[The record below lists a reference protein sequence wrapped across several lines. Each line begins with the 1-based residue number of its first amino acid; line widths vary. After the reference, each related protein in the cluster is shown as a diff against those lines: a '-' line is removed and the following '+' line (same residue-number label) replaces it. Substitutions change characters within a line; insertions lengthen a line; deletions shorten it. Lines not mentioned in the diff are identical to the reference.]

1 MHRIGFH
8 VSVAQ
13 GFLRVFDNAKAVG
26 ANCCQIFTHSPRSW
40 KFNLV
45 SEDVGKIFK
54 NMYQKNDIR
63 PIVVHDSYLPNLA
76 SEDETMV
83 DKSIDSIKKE
93 FISCNRLGIEYLNIH
108 PGAHKEQGKEKG
120 LLQICKSLNSIKDYV
135 GNSTLLFEN
144 TSGSGSVLGST
155 FEELKFLLENT
166 DFSCGITLD
175 TCHLFTSGYDISNK
189 ETLERTISDFDKV
202 VGLEH
207 LKLIHLNDSQG
218 ELNSK
223 KDRHEHIGLGNIGP
237 EGFKAIVNQEYLQNI
252 PMIMETPVNEKRGD
266 KENIIFLKQM
276 IEI

>member
-1 MHRIGFH
+1 MRRIGFH

-13 GFLRVFDNAKAVG
+13 GFLKVFDNSKALG

-40 KFNLV
+40 AFNLV
-45 SEDVGKIFK
+45 SEDVGNLFK
-54 NMYQKNDIR
+54 DKYYKNDIA

-76 SEDETMV
+76 SEDLIMGE
-83 DKSIDSIKKE
+83 KSIDSIKKE
-93 FISCNRLGIEYLNIH
+93 FISCNRLGLEYLNIH
-108 PGAHKEQGKEKG
+108 PGAHKEQSKDRG
-120 LLQICKSLNSIKDYV
+120 LKQICESLNSIKDYV
-135 GNSTLLFEN
+135 GKVTLLFEN

-166 DFSCGITLD
+166 DFSCGVTLD
-175 TCHLFTSGYDISNK
+175 TCHLFTSGYDISS
-189 ETLERTISDFDKV
+189 EEALENTVSSFDKI
-202 VGLEH
+202 VGLEN

-223 KDRHEHIGLGNIGP
+223 KDRHEHIGLGKIGP
-237 EGFKAIVNQEYLQNI
+237 SGFKAIVNHDYLKNI

-266 KENIIFLKQM
+266 KENISFLREM

>member
-1 MHRIGFH
+1 MLRIGFH

-13 GFLRVFDNAKAVG
+13 GFLKVFDNAKALG

-40 KFNLV
+40 KFNVV
-45 SEDVGKIFK
+45 SEDLGKIFK
-54 NMYQKNDIR
+54 DMYQKNDIR

-76 SEDETMV
+76 SEDGTML

-108 PGAHKEQGKEKG
+108 PGAHKEQGKDKG
-120 LLQICKSLNSIKDYV
+120 LLQICKSLNSIKEYV
-135 GNSTLLFEN
+135 EKSTLLFEN
-144 TSGSGSVLGST
+144 TSGSGSVLGSR
-155 FEELKFLLENT
+155 FEDLKFLLENT

-189 ETLERTISDFDKV
+189 EALENTLSSFDKI
-202 VGLEH
+202 VGLEN

-223 KDRHEHIGLGNIGP
+223 KDRHEHIGLGKIGP
-237 EGFKAIVNQEYLQNI
+237 EGFKAIVNHDYLKNI

-266 KENIIFLKQM
+266 KENIIFLKKM
-276 IEI
+276 IGI

>member
-13 GFLRVFDNAKAVG
+13 GFLNIFENAKVLG

-40 KFNLV
+40 AFNIV
-45 SEDVGKIFK
+45 SEDVGNLFK
-54 NMYQKNDIR
+54 DLYQKEDIK
-63 PIVVHDSYLPNLA
+63 PVIVHDSYLPNLA
-76 SEDETMV
+76 SIDPIMK

-93 FISCNRLGIEYLNIH
+93 FISCNRLGLEFLNIH
-108 PGAHKEQGKEKG
+108 PGAHKEQSKEKG
-120 LLQICKSLNSIKDYV
+120 LLEICESLNSIKDYV
-135 GNSTLLFEN
+135 GKVTLLFEN

-166 DFSCGITLD
+166 DFNCGVTLD

-189 ETLERTISDFDKV
+189 EALENTISSFDKI
-202 VGLEH
+202 VGLEN

-223 KDRHEHIGLGNIGP
+223 KDRHEHIGLGKIGP
-237 EGFKAIVNQEYLQNI
+237 AGFKAIVNHDYLKNI

-266 KENIIFLKQM
+266 KENIIFLREM

>member
-13 GFLRVFDNAKAVG
+13 GFLNIFENAKVLG

-40 KFNLV
+40 AFNIV
-45 SEDVGKIFK
+45 SEDVGNLFK
-54 NMYQKNDIR
+54 DLYQKEDIK
-63 PIVVHDSYLPNLA
+63 PVIVHDSYLPNLA
-76 SEDETMV
+76 SIDPIMK

-93 FISCNRLGIEYLNIH
+93 FISCNRLGLEFLNIH
-108 PGAHKEQGKEKG
+108 PGAHKEQSKEKG
-120 LLQICKSLNSIKDYV
+120 LLEICESLNSIKEYV
-135 GNSTLLFEN
+135 GKVTLLFEN

-166 DFSCGITLD
+166 DFNCGVTLD

-189 ETLERTISDFDKV
+189 ESLENTISSFDKI
-202 VGLEH
+202 VGLEN

-223 KDRHEHIGLGNIGP
+223 KDRHEHIGLGKIGP
-237 EGFKAIVNQEYLQNI
+237 AGFKAIVNHDYLKNI

-266 KENIIFLKQM
+266 KENIIFLREM

>member
-1 MHRIGFH
+1 MYRIGFH

-13 GFLRVFDNAKAVG
+13 GFLKVFDNAKALD

-40 KFNLV
+40 AFNLV
-45 SEDVGKIFK
+45 SEDVGKVFK
-54 NMYQKNDIR
+54 DAYNKNDIK

-76 SEDETMV
+76 SEDPIMR

-93 FISCNRLGIEYLNIH
+93 FISCNRLGLEFLNIH
-108 PGAHKEQGKEKG
+108 PGAHKGQSRDKG
-120 LLQICKSLNSIKDYV
+120 LAQICESLESIKEHI
-135 GNSTLLFEN
+135 GNVTLLFEN

-175 TCHLFTSGYDISNK
+175 TCHLFTSGYDISN
-189 ETLERTISDFDKV
+189 EESLDNTLSKFDRI
-202 VGLEH
+202 VGLEN

-223 KDRHEHIGLGNIGP
+223 KDRHEHIGLGNIG
-237 EGFKAIVNQEYLQNI
+237 EAGFRAIVNHDYLKNI
-252 PMIMETPVNEKRGD
+252 PMVMETPINEKRGD
-266 KENIIFLKQM
+266 KENISLLREM

>member
-13 GFLRVFDNAKAVG
+13 GFLRVFDNAKALG

-45 SEDVGKIFK
+45 PEDVGKIFR
-54 NMYQKNDIR
+54 NLYQKNDIR

-76 SEDETMV
+76 SEDGTMI

-93 FISCNRLGIEYLNIH
+93 FISCNRLGVEFLNIH

-120 LLQICKSLNSIKDYV
+120 LIQICKSLNSIKEYV
-135 GNSTLLFEN
+135 GDSTLLFEN

-155 FEELKFLLENT
+155 FEDLKFLLENT

-175 TCHLFTSGYDISNK
+175 TCHLFTSGYDISN
-189 ETLERTISDFDKV
+189 EEALEDTLSSFDRV
-202 VGLEH
+202 VGLEN

-218 ELNSK
+218 EFNSK
-223 KDRHEHIGLGNIGP
+223 KDRHEHIGLGKIGP
-237 EGFKAIVNQEYLQNI
+237 EGFKAIINHEYLKNI
-252 PMIMETPVNEKRGD
+252 PMIMETPVNEIRGD
-266 KENIIFLKQM
+266 KENIIFLKKM
-276 IEI
+276 IKI

>member
-13 GFLRVFDNAKAVG
+13 GFLNVFDNAKALG

-40 KFNLV
+40 AFNLV
-45 SEDVGKIFK
+45 SEDVGKLFK
-54 NMYQKNDIR
+54 DLYQKGDIK
-63 PIVVHDSYLPNLA
+63 PVIVHDSYLPNLA
-76 SEDETMV
+76 STDPTMR

-93 FISCNRLGIEYLNIH
+93 FISCKRLGLEFLNIH
-108 PGAHKEQGKEKG
+108 PGAHKEQSKDRG
-120 LLQICKSLNSIKDYV
+120 LSQICESLNSIKDNV
-135 GNSTLLFEN
+135 GSTTLLFEN

-166 DFSCGITLD
+166 DFNCGVTLD

-189 ETLERTISDFDKV
+189 EALENTVSSFDKI
-202 VGLEH
+202 VGLEN

-223 KDRHEHIGLGNIGP
+223 KDRHEHIGLGKIGP
-237 EGFKAIVNQEYLQNI
+237 SGFKSIVNHDYLKNI
-252 PMIMETPVNEKRGD
+252 PMVMETPVNEKRGD
-266 KENIIFLKQM
+266 KENISFLREM

>member
-13 GFLRVFDNAKAVG
+13 GFLNIFENAKVLG

-40 KFNLV
+40 AFNIV
-45 SEDVGKIFK
+45 SEDVGNLFK
-54 NMYQKNDIR
+54 DLYQKEDIK
-63 PIVVHDSYLPNLA
+63 PVIVHDSYLPNLA
-76 SEDETMV
+76 SIDPIMK

-93 FISCNRLGIEYLNIH
+93 FISCNRLGLEFLNIH
-108 PGAHKEQGKEKG
+108 PGAHKEQSKEKG
-120 LLQICKSLNSIKDYV
+120 LLEICESLNSVKDYV
-135 GNSTLLFEN
+135 GKVTLLFEN
-144 TSGSGSVLGST
+144 TSGSGSVMGST

-166 DFSCGITLD
+166 DFNCGITLD
-175 TCHLFTSGYDISNK
+175 TCHLFTSGYDISNR
-189 ETLERTISDFDKV
+189 EALENTVSSFDKI
-202 VGLEH
+202 VGLEN

-223 KDRHEHIGLGNIGP
+223 KDRHEHIGLGKIGP
-237 EGFKAIVNQEYLQNI
+237 AGFKAIVNHDYLKNI

-266 KENIIFLKQM
+266 KENIIFLREM

>member
-1 MHRIGFH
+1 MLRIGFH

-13 GFLRVFDNAKAVG
+13 GFLKVFDNAKALG

-40 KFNLV
+40 KFNVV

-54 NMYQKNDIR
+54 DTYQKNDIR

-76 SEDETMV
+76 SEDEAML

-93 FISCNRLGIEYLNIH
+93 FISCNRLGLEFLNIH

-120 LLQICKSLNSIKDYV
+120 LIKICKSLNSIKEYV
-135 GNSTLLFEN
+135 EKSTLLFEN

-155 FEELKFLLENT
+155 FEDLKFLLENT

-175 TCHLFTSGYDISNK
+175 TCHLFTSGYDISDK
-189 ETLERTISDFDKV
+189 EALENTLSSFDKI
-202 VGLEH
+202 VGLEN

-223 KDRHEHIGLGNIGP
+223 KDRHEHIGLGKIGP
-237 EGFKAIVNQEYLQNI
+237 EGFKAIVNHNYLKDI

>member
-1 MHRIGFH
+1 MLRIGFH

-13 GFLRVFDNAKAVG
+13 GFLKVFDNAKALG

-40 KFNLV
+40 KFNVV
-45 SEDVGKIFK
+45 SEDLGKIFK
-54 NMYQKNDIR
+54 DMYQKNDIR

-76 SEDETMV
+76 SEDGTML

-93 FISCNRLGIEYLNIH
+93 FISCNRLGLEFLNIH

-120 LLQICKSLNSIKDYV
+120 LIQICKSLNSIKDYV
-135 GNSTLLFEN
+135 EKSTLLFEN
-144 TSGSGSVLGST
+144 TSGSGSVLGSR
-155 FEELKFLLENT
+155 FEDLKFLLENT

-189 ETLERTISDFDKV
+189 ESLENTLSSFDKI
-202 VGLEH
+202 VGLEN

-223 KDRHEHIGLGNIGP
+223 KDRHEHIGLGKIGP
-237 EGFKAIVNQEYLQNI
+237 EGFKAIVNHDYLKNI

-266 KENIIFLKQM
+266 KENIIFLKKM
-276 IEI
+276 IGI

>member
-1 MHRIGFH
+1 MLRIGFH

-13 GFLRVFDNAKAVG
+13 GFLKVFDNAKALG

-40 KFNLV
+40 KFNVV
-45 SEDVGKIFK
+45 SEDLGKIFK
-54 NMYQKNDIR
+54 DMYQKNDIR

-76 SEDETMV
+76 SEDGTML

-93 FISCNRLGIEYLNIH
+93 FISCNRLGLEFLNIH
-108 PGAHKEQGKEKG
+108 PGAHKEQVKEKG
-120 LLQICKSLNSIKDYV
+120 LIQICKSLNSIKEYV
-135 GNSTLLFEN
+135 EKSTLLFEN
-144 TSGSGSVLGST
+144 TSGSGSVLGSR
-155 FEELKFLLENT
+155 FEDLKFLLENT

-189 ETLERTISDFDKV
+189 ESLENTLSSFDKI
-202 VGLEH
+202 VGLEN

-223 KDRHEHIGLGNIGP
+223 KDRHEHIGLGKIGP
-237 EGFKAIVNQEYLQNI
+237 EGFKAIVNHDYLKNI

-266 KENIIFLKQM
+266 KENIIFLKKM
-276 IEI
+276 IGI

>member
-1 MHRIGFH
+1 MLRIGFH

-13 GFLRVFDNAKAVG
+13 GFLKVFDNAKALG

-40 KFNLV
+40 KFNVV
-45 SEDVGKIFK
+45 SEDLGKIFK
-54 NMYQKNDIR
+54 DMYQKNDIR

-76 SEDETMV
+76 SEDGTML

-93 FISCNRLGIEYLNIH
+93 FISCNRLGLEFLNIH

-120 LLQICKSLNSIKDYV
+120 LIQICKSLNSIKDYV
-135 GNSTLLFEN
+135 EKSTLLFEN
-144 TSGSGSVLGST
+144 TSGSGSVLGSR
-155 FEELKFLLENT
+155 FEDLKFLLENT

-189 ETLERTISDFDKV
+189 EALENTLSSFDKI
-202 VGLEH
+202 VGLEN

-223 KDRHEHIGLGNIGP
+223 KDRHEHIGLGKIGP
-237 EGFKAIVNQEYLQNI
+237 EGFKAIVNHDYLKNI

-266 KENIIFLKQM
+266 KENIIFLKKM
-276 IEI
+276 IGI